1 MKRLLLVVVLVF
13 SALAIAQSSDT
24 VELTGLVERP
34 AKLSLVDLQRLTA
47 ETVTVSFLS
56 GQGPEQHTY
65 KGVRLAAL
73 LEQAGL
79 KLENRKNDKLRKFVL
94 ATAKD
99 GYTVIFSWAELDP
112 EFGAQP
118 VLLAWEEDGK
128 PLQGDRG
135 PFRLVVPGD
144 KRGGRYVSGV
154 IRLEVRDADGSS
166 QTR

>member
-1 MKRLLLVVVLVF
+1 MKRLLSVVVLVF
-13 SALAIAQSSDT
+13 SALAAAQRSE
-24 VELTGLVERP
+24 VELAGLLERP
-34 AKLSLVDLQRLTA
+34 AKLSLTDLQRFAA
-47 ETVTVSFLS
+47 ETLTVSFLS
-56 GQGPEQHTY
+56 GQGLEQHTY
-65 KGVRLAAL
+65 KGVRLAAML
-73 LEQAGL
+73 QQAGL

-128 PLQGDRG
+128 PLQGERG

>member
-24 VELTGLVERP
+24 VELTGLDERP

-56 GQGPEQHTY
+56 VQGPEQHTY

>member
-1 MKRLLLVVVLVF
+1 MKRLLSVVVLVF
-13 SALAIAQSSDT
+13 SALAAAQRSE
-24 VELTGLVERP
+24 VELAGLLERP
-34 AKLSLVDLQRLTA
+34 AKLSLTDLQRFAA
-47 ETVTVSFLS
+47 ETLTVSFLS
-56 GQGPEQHTY
+56 GQGLEQHTY

-73 LEQAGL
+73 LQQAGL

-128 PLQGDRG
+128 PLQGERG

>member
-1 MKRLLLVVVLVF
+1 MKRLLSVVVLVF
-13 SALAIAQSSDT
+13 SALAAAQRSE
-24 VELTGLVERP
+24 VELAGLLERP
-34 AKLSLVDLQRLTA
+34 AKLSLADLQRLAA

-73 LEQAGL
+73 LQQAGL

-128 PLQGDRG
+128 PLEGSED
-135 PFRLVVPGD
+135 PSVWWFPAI
-144 KRGGRYVSGV
+144 SGAGV
-154 IRLEVRDADGSS
+154 M
-166 QTR
+166 

>member
-1 MKRLLLVVVLVF
+1 MKRLLSVVVLVF
-13 SALAIAQSSDT
+13 SALAAAQRSE
-24 VELTGLVERP
+24 VELAGLLERP
-34 AKLSLVDLQRLTA
+34 AKLSLTDLQRFAA
-47 ETVTVSFLS
+47 ETLTVSFLS
-56 GQGPEQHTY
+56 GQGLEQHTY

-73 LEQAGL
+73 LQQAGL
-79 KLENRKNDKLRKFVL
+79 KLENRKNDKLRKLVL

-128 PLQGDRG
+128 PLQGERG

>member
-1 MKRLLLVVVLVF
+1 MKRLLSVVVLVF
-13 SALAIAQSSDT
+13 SALAAAQRSE
-24 VELTGLVERP
+24 VELAGLLERP
-34 AKLSLVDLQRLTA
+34 AKLSLADLQRLAA

-56 GQGPEQHTY
+56 VQGLEQHAY
-65 KGVRLAAL
+65 KGVQLAAL
-73 LEQAGL
+73 LQQAGL

-128 PLQGDRG
+128 PLEGERG

-154 IRLEVRDADGSS
+154 IRLEVRDTDGSS

>member
-1 MKRLLLVVVLVF
+1 MKRLLSVVVLVF
-13 SALAIAQSSDT
+13 SALAAAQRSE
-24 VELTGLVERP
+24 VELAGLLERP
-34 AKLSLVDLQRLTA
+34 AKLSITDLQRFAA
-47 ETVTVSFLS
+47 ETLTVSFLS
-56 GQGPEQHTY
+56 GQGLEQHTY

-73 LEQAGL
+73 LQQAGL

-128 PLQGDRG
+128 PLQGERG